1 MQYMCFLST
10 RIAYFVMVNM
20 LNMSVYF
27 LVQYDDKSYHSMFL
41 NEWFFVFRFEVMT
54 IKQYLEHAISLA
66 EMVEGQT
73 GVNPPVGAVV
83 VKDGRIIGLGS
94 HLKKGDK
101 HAEIQAIDM
110 AGNDNVKGATIYVS
124 LEPCSHYGA
133 TPPCAQRI
141 IDTGIQKVVYAAR
154 DITLPAT
161 GHKMMADHG
170 IDVQYAPHPR
180 AEQLYASFFTSK
192 TTAHPIVTVK
202 VSASMDGKQAT
213 DHHES
218 QWITSKAVKADV
230 FKLRHMHDAI
240 ITGNGTLTA
249 DNPSLTV
256 RTQDGCHPARVI
268 LTQSGNVNWDATLFH
283 DHLAPVY
290 VYTDQPELVSPFEH
304 VQVVQLP
311 DTAIETVLHDLYTKG
326 FGRVLVEAG
335 PKLTSQ
341 FLASE
346 FISTFILYLA
356 PKIIGGQGKYQY
368 FQTDGVTPLDQLNTF
383 EIVHS
388 EMIDTD
394 MKLLMKRK

>member
-1 MQYMCFLST
+1 MYFKQYKIKPTTRNQQSGGFL
-10 RIAYFVMVNM
+10 
-20 LNMSVYF
+20 
-27 LVQYDDKSYHSMFL
+27 
-41 NEWFFVFRFEVMT
+41 FRFEV
-54 IKQYLEHAISLA
+54 IQINNYLEHAIRLA

-83 VKDGRIIGLGS
+83 VKDGRIIGMGA
-94 HLKKGDK
+94 HLQKGDK

-110 AGNDNVKGATIYVS
+110 AGEQNVSGATIYVS
-124 LEPCSHYGA
+124 LEPCSHFGA
-133 TPPCAQRI
+133 TPPCAQKI
-141 IDTGIQKVVYAAR
+141 IETGIQKVVYAAR

-161 GHKMMADHG
+161 GHEMMAEKG
-170 IDVQYAPHPR
+170 IEVQYVPHPL
-180 AEQLYASFFTSK
+180 AEDLYAPFFASK
-192 TTAHPIVTVK
+192 TSEVPIVTVK

-213 DHHES
+213 DDQES

-230 FKLRHMHDAI
+230 FQLRHMHDAI
-240 ITGNGTLTA
+240 ITGNGTLEA

-256 RTQDGCHPARVI
+256 RIPEGRHPARVI
-268 LTQSGNVNWDATLFH
+268 MTHSGHINWDAAIFH
-283 DHLAPVY
+283 DQLAPVY
-290 VYTDQPELVSPFEH
+290 IYTDNRALTTSLAH
-304 VQVVQLP
+304 VQIIYLP
-311 DTAIETVLHDLYTKG
+311 TSDVKSVLQDLYKRG

-356 PKIIGGQGKYQY
+356 PKIIGGRGKYQY
-368 FQTDGVTPLDQLNTF
+368 FQTDGVTPLDQLTNF

-394 MKLLMKRK
+394 MKLQMKRK

>member
-1 MQYMCFLST
+1 
-10 RIAYFVMVNM
+10 
-20 LNMSVYF
+20 
-27 LVQYDDKSYHSMFL
+27 
-41 NEWFFVFRFEVMT
+41 MT
-54 IKQYLEHAISLA
+54 IKQYLEQAISLA

-73 GVNPPVGAVV
+73 GVNPPVGAVI
-83 VKDGRIIGLGS
+83 VKEGRIIGMGA

-110 AGNDNVKGATIYVS
+110 AGQDNVKGATIYVS

-133 TPPCAQRI
+133 TPPCAARI
-141 IDTGIQKVVYAAR
+141 IEIGIQKVVYAAR

-161 GHKMMADHG
+161 GHDMMVEKG
-170 IDVQYAPHPR
+170 IDVHYEPHPR
-180 AEQLYASFFTSK
+180 AEQLYAPFFKSK
-192 TTAHPIVTVK
+192 MASLPIVTVK
-202 VSASMDGKQAT
+202 VSASLDGKQAT
-213 DHHES
+213 DHDES
-218 QWITSKAVKADV
+218 QWITSKAVKTDV

-240 ITGNGTLTA
+240 VTGNGTLAA

-256 RTQDGCHPARVI
+256 RTADGRHPARVI
-268 LTQSGNVNWDATLFH
+268 LTRSGNINWDATLFH

-290 VYTDQPELVSPFEH
+290 VYTDNPALVSPLEH
-304 VQVVQLP
+304 VNIVQLP
-311 DTAIETVLHDLYTKG
+311 NTETETVLHDLYNKG
-326 FGRVLVEAG
+326 FGRVLIEAG

-368 FQTDGVTPLDQLNTF
+368 FQTEGVTPLDQLNHF